1 MKRKSLTAMVLLCL
15 FTALL
20 PVRVSAMDSMTDSTE
35 PEQVI
40 PGEEVNEDD
49 PYPFIG
55 EGYCGLNVKYEL
67 DNDGK
72 LRIYGTGD
80 MFDYTYEDVGSS
92 GFPSNVPDW
101 YNLRNEIKTVVIE
114 PGVTSIGKAVFINCV
129 NLESIEI
136 PEGVIG
142 VGAGAF
148 YACHG
153 LKEITLPRSLQSIGT
168 LAFHYCDALTDIE
181 IPSNVNE
188 IGLSAFNWCYKLSTL
203 TVAAENT
210 AYSSL
215 DNVLFNKS
223 QTELIF
229 CPQSRSGAYT
239 VPASVKRI
247 VERAF
252 DDCTGLT
259 EITLPSGLVSIGD
272 YAFFN
277 CYSAAKID
285 IPETVNEIGDY
296 AFYYCRNI
304 TEAHIPSG
312 VTSIGNYVFASCMG
326 LTNVTLPENLKTIGD
341 YAFSRCHMLPA
352 IEIPEGVTE
361 IGESAFFNCTFRSIV
376 IPSGVTKISDSCFG
390 SCILLS
396 DVSLPEGL
404 IEIGASAFAN
414 CRQLISIRIP
424 DHVKVIGD
432 NAFTNCIG
440 LAEFGFPADLESI
453 GQSAFSYCTS
463 LTEAVLPSGVKTI
476 GGRAF
481 SGCEN
486 LNDIVLSDSL
496 ISIGDYAF
504 ELCNALEQINI
515 PEGVTEIGGFVFS
528 NCNNLKKIVLPSTL
542 TSLGTYAFNSCYSL
556 ASINLPDGLTEIKD
570 YTFQYCDA
578 LASVKMPRSLTK
590 IGSYAFRDCSA
601 LTSITI
607 HEGTKTLASDSFWG
621 CSGLKTVVLP
631 VSAVEI
637 GPRAFSNCSAI
648 TDVYYT
654 GSETEYENRLLDERW
669 AETSNTYFF
678 HADWHFDYVIPAQS
692 EPSGIAL
699 SADHLELNPGKS
711 AKLLADVNP
720 YDAEQRVTWSSD
732 HPEIAAVNSNGKVTA
747 LANGSAVITA
757 VSVRN
762 PNVKATCTVNIA
774 ECIEVN
780 SASLALNEK
789 IQVRLYVYVP
799 EPELETTDIKVVFN
813 DKERILHAEDADK
826 AVKGGRECRV
836 VTVDLFAKQLRDD
849 ITLTVQDLNKD
860 PKYLEYRGTDVTD
873 GYHYCAE
880 DYVTAVEENADDSL
894 LIDLVHK
901 MNWFGMFAQN
911 QFSYNPVYFPYP
923 EEISN
928 LDYTVA
934 DPYQVKNTGAAEGI
948 EYTSGSLQ
956 LDSDT
961 GIRVFFTVDDSHSID
976 DYTFTVDEKVV
987 KPVLRSGKK
996 YYVSITGIAA
1006 KQLNEWH
1013 TITVT
1018 DKAGNTL
1025 TTQYCGLSYVCAVL
1039 NSDTAPD
1046 SLWYLCKSIYLYWD
1060 AAYQYFNRPVSE

>member
-1 MKRKSLTAMVLLCL
+1 MKRILLIIPVLLSV
-15 FTALL
+15 FVSAL
-20 PVRVSAMDSMTDSTE
+20 PVCVAAEDSVTEVTE
-35 PEQVI
+35 PEQIAETNDV
-40 PGEEVNEDD
+40 GDDD

-55 EGYCGLNVKYEL
+55 EGYCGPTVHYEL
-67 DNDGK
+67 DHEGK

-80 MFDYTYEDVGSS
+80 MYGYTYEDFGSS
-92 GFPSNVPDW
+92 GFPSDVPDW
-101 YNLRNEIKTVVIE
+101 YNLRDEIKTVVIE
-114 PGVTSIGKAVFINCV
+114 SGVTSIGSAVFINCR

-136 PEGVIG
+136 PEGVTRI
-142 VGAGAF
+142 GAGAF
-148 YACHG
+148 YYCNS
-153 LKEITLPRSLQSIGT
+153 LKNITLPQSLTSIGT
-168 LAFHYCDALTDIE
+168 LAFHYCDTLESIA
-181 IPSNVNE
+181 IPANVNE
-188 IGLSAFNWCYKLSTL
+188 IGINAFYNCYALSEL
-203 TVAAENT
+203 TVADGNGS
-210 AYSSL
+210 YSSI

-223 QTELIF
+223 QTELLY

-239 VPASVKRI
+239 VPVQVRRI
-247 VERAF
+247 GERAF
-252 DDCTGLT
+252 NECTGLS
-259 EITLPSGLVSIGD
+259 EIILPSNLVSIGD
-272 YAFFN
+272 FAFFN
-277 CYSAAKID
+277 CYSAVRID
-285 IPETVNEIGDY
+285 IPESVTEIGDW
-296 AFYYCRNI
+296 AFYYCSKI
-304 TEAHIPSG
+304 TEAHIPEG
-312 VTSIGNYVFASCMG
+312 ITSIGSHVFHLCQS
-326 LTNVTLPENLKTIGD
+326 LNSVTLPESLQTIGD
-341 YAFSRCHMLPA
+341 YAFSQCYMLKE
-352 IEIPEGVTE
+352 IEIPAGVTE
-361 IGESAFFNCTFRSIV
+361 IGASAFFNCQFSKIV
-376 IPSGVTKISDSCFG
+376 IPAGVTKISDSCFG

-396 DVSLPEGL
+396 DISLPEGL
-404 IEIGASAFAN
+404 LEIGASAFAN

-424 DHVKVIGD
+424 DHVNVIGD

-515 PEGVTEIGGFVFS
+515 PEGVTEIGGYVFS
-528 NCNNLKKIVLPSTL
+528 NCYNLKKAVLPSTL
-542 TSLGTYAFNSCYSL
+542 ASLGTYAFNLCYSL

-570 YTFQYCDA
+570 YTFQYCGA

-692 EPSGIAL
+692 EPSGITL

-711 AKLLADVNP
+711 AKLFADVNP

-732 HPEIAAVNSNGKVTA
+732 HPEIASVNSNGKVTA

-757 VSVRN
+757 VSARN
-762 PNVKATCTVNIA
+762 PNIKASCTVNIA

-789 IQVRLYVYVP
+789 IQVRFYVYIP
-799 EPELETTDIKVVFN
+799 EPELETTDIKVLFN
-813 DKERILHAEDADK
+813 DKETILHAKDADK

-836 VTVDLFAKQLRDD
+836 VTVDLFVKQLRDD
-849 ITLTVQDLNKD
+849 IQLTVQDLDGN

-880 DYVTAVEENADDSL
+880 DYVTAVEENADDAL

-901 MNWFGMFAQN
+901 MNWFGLSAQEQFN
-911 QFSYNPVYFPYP
+911 YNSVYFSYPD
-923 EEISN
+923 EITN
-928 LDYTVA
+928 LDDTAA
-934 DPYQVKNTGAAEGI
+934 DAYKVRNTGAAEGI
-948 EYTSGSLQ
+948 EYASGSLQ

-961 GIRVFFTVDDSHSID
+961 GIRVYFTVDDGYSID
-976 DYTFTVDEKVV
+976 DYTFVVNDKKV
-987 KPVLRSGKK
+987 KPVLKSGNK
-996 YYVSITGIAA
+996 YYVTIKGIAA
-1006 KQLNEWH
+1006 KELNKWH
-1013 TITVT
+1013 TITIT

-1025 TTQYCGLSYVCAVL
+1025 TTEYCGLSYVCAVL
-1039 NSDTAPD
+1039 NSGSAPYT
-1046 SLWYLCKSIYLYWD
+1046 LYYLCKSIYLYWD